1 MEHPT
6 TPPPTTTA
14 SAESRLMTGT
24 TLCSG
29 IVLGR
34 DAGHDRP
41 LYGPSDSKV
50 SPRFSGIRTY
60 ARLPHVTGR
69 LEGVDVA
76 IVGIPFDTGGTYRV
90 GARFGPEHIRSASAL
105 MRPYHSGSGV
115 PIFDRLSVVDYGDLP
130 VVPGYVEES
139 HGRIA
144 AGLLEVVQAGVIPID
159 LGGDHSIAL
168 PELRALAKVHGK
180 VGLIQLDSH
189 SDTSEEYFGQPHTHG
204 TPFYHA
210 VKEGLV
216 EPSRSIQVGLRGP
229 VYSDRDYAIPREM
242 GMEVITGVEAHEL
255 GMEAVAQRIVSRVG
269 KSKVFFSFDIDFID
283 PAYAPATGTPEI
295 GGFTTW
301 EAQSLVRR
309 LAGLNY
315 VAFDVVEVIPAY
327 DVADNTSF
335 VAANIVY
342 EFLAL
347 LARAR

>member
-14 SAESRLMTGT
+14 SAAPRIMTGT

-29 IVLGR
+29 MESGGE
-34 DAGHDRP
+34 AGHGRP

-69 LEGVDVA
+69 LAGVDAA

-115 PIFDRLSVVDYGDLP
+115 AIFDRLSVVDYGDLP
-130 VVPGYVEES
+130 VVPGYIEES
-139 HGRIA
+139 HRRIA
-144 AGLLEVVQAGVIPID
+144 GGLLDVLRAGVIPID

-168 PELRALAKVHGK
+168 PELRALAEVHGK

-189 SDTSEEYFGQPHTHG
+189 SDTSEAYFDQPHTHG
-204 TPFYHA
+204 TPIYHA
-210 VKEGLV
+210 VREGLI

-229 VYSDRDYAIPREM
+229 IYSDRDYAIPREM
-242 GMEVITGVEAHEL
+242 GIEVITGVEAHEM
-255 GMEAVAQRIVSRVG
+255 GMAAVAERIAARVADI
-269 KSKVFFSFDIDFID
+269 KVFFSFDIDFID

-301 EAQSLVRR
+301 EAQSLLRR
-309 LAGLNY
+309 LAGINY
-315 VAFDVVEVIPAY
+315 VGFDVVEVIPAY

-347 LARAR
+347 LAQAR

>member
-1 MEHPT
+1 
-6 TPPPTTTA
+6 
-14 SAESRLMTGT
+14 MTG
-24 TLCSG
+24 S
-29 IVLGR
+29 
-34 DAGHDRP
+34 
-41 LYGPSDSKV
+41 
-50 SPRFSGIRTY
+50 
-60 ARLPHVTGR
+60 
-69 LEGVDVA
+69 LEGVDAA

-115 PIFDRLSVVDYGDLP
+115 AVFDRLSVVDYGDLP

-139 HGRIA
+139 QRRITPA
-144 AGLLEVVQAGVIPID
+144 LLDVLRAGVIAID

-168 PELRALAKVHGK
+168 PELRALAQVHGK

-189 SDTSEEYFGQPHTHG
+189 SDTSEEYFGLPHTHG

-210 VKEGLV
+210 VKEGLIDT
-216 EPSRSIQVGLRGP
+216 SRSIQVGLRGP
-229 VYSDRDYAIPREM
+229 VYSERDYAIPLEM
-242 GMEVITGVEAHEL
+242 GIEVITGVEAHEI
-255 GMEAVAQRIVSRVG
+255 GMEAVAERIVARAG
-269 KSKVFFSFDIDFID
+269 EAKVFFSFDIDFID

-301 EAQSLVRR
+301 EAQSLLRR
-309 LAGLNY
+309 LAGLNF

>member
-1 MEHPT
+1 MEQPT
-6 TPPPTTTA
+6 TPPPMTTA
-14 SAESRLMTGT
+14 SAESRIMGELHSSAMG
-24 TLCSG
+24 SG
-29 IVLGR
+29 PR
-34 DAGHDRP
+34 
-41 LYGPSDSKV
+41 YGPADSKV

-60 ARLPHVTGR
+60 ARLPHVADD
-69 LEGVDVA
+69 LNGVDVA

-105 MRPYHSGSGV
+105 MRPFHSGSGV
-115 PIFDRLSVVDYGDLP
+115 AIFDHLSVVDYGDVP

-139 HGRIA
+139 QRRIA
-144 AGLLEVVQAGVIPID
+144 AGLLEVLRAGVIPID

-168 PELRALAKVHGK
+168 PELRAISEVHGK
-180 VGLIQLDSH
+180 VALVQLDSH
-189 SDTSEEYFGQPHTHG
+189 SDTSESYFDQPHTHG

-210 VKEGLV
+210 LKEGLL

-229 VYSDRDYAIPREM
+229 VYSRRDYEIPREM
-242 GMEVITGVEAHEL
+242 GLEVITAAEAHDL
-255 GMEAVAQRIVSRVG
+255 GMAAVAERIAARVG
-269 KSKVFFSFDIDFID
+269 DAKTFLSFDIDFID
-283 PAYAPATGTPEI
+283 PAFAPATGTPEI

-301 EAQSLVRR
+301 ESQSLLRR
-309 LAGLNY
+309 LHGLRY
-315 VAFDVVEVIPAY
+315 VGFDVVEVIPAY

>member
-1 MEHPT
+1 VT
-6 TPPPTTTA
+6 
-14 SAESRLMTGT
+14 ES
-24 TLCSG
+24 
-29 IVLGR
+29 
-34 DAGHDRP
+34 
-41 LYGPSDSKV
+41 
-50 SPRFSGIRTY
+50 
-60 ARLPHVTGR
+60 
-69 LEGVDVA
+69 LEGVDAAV
-76 IVGIPFDTGGTYRV
+76 VGIPFDTGGTYRV

-115 PIFDRLSVVDYGDLP
+115 AIFDRLSVVDYGDLP
-130 VVPGYVEES
+130 VVPGFIEES
-139 HGRIA
+139 QHRITA
-144 AGLLEVVQAGVIPID
+144 ALTEVLRAGVIPID

-168 PELRALAKVHGK
+168 PELRAIADVHGK

-189 SDTSEEYFGQPHTHG
+189 SDTSAEYFEQPHTHG

-210 VKEGLV
+210 VKEGLIDT
-216 EPSRSIQVGLRGP
+216 SRSIQVGLRGP
-229 VYSDRDYAIPREM
+229 IYSDRDYAIPREM
-242 GMEVITGVEAHEL
+242 GIEVITAVEAHDL
-255 GMEAVAQRIVSRVG
+255 GMEAVARRIVSRAG
-269 KSKVFFSFDIDFID
+269 EGKVFFSFDIDFID

-301 EAQSLVRR
+301 EAQSLIRR

-335 VAANIVY
+335 VAANVVY

>member
-1 MEHPT
+1 M
-6 TPPPTTTA
+6 
-14 SAESRLMTGT
+14 
-24 TLCSG
+24 
-29 IVLGR
+29 
-34 DAGHDRP
+34 
-41 LYGPSDSKV
+41 
-50 SPRFSGIRTY
+50 
-60 ARLPHVTGR
+60 TGR
-69 LEGVDVA
+69 LEGVDAA

-115 PIFDRLSVVDYGDLP
+115 AVFERLSVVDYGDLP

-139 HGRIA
+139 QRRITA
-144 AGLLEVVQAGVIPID
+144 ALLDVLRAGVIAID

-168 PELRALAKVHGK
+168 PELRALAQVHGK

-189 SDTSEEYFGQPHTHG
+189 SDTSEEYFGLPHTHG

-210 VKEGLV
+210 VKEGLI

-229 VYSDRDYAIPREM
+229 VYSERDYQIPREM
-242 GMEVITGVEAHEL
+242 GIEVITGVEAHEL
-255 GMEAVAQRIVSRVG
+255 GMEAVAERIVARAG
-269 KSKVFFSFDIDFID
+269 EAKVFFSFDIDFID

-301 EAQSLVRR
+301 EAQSLLRR
-309 LAGLNY
+309 LAGLNF

>member
-1 MEHPT
+1 M
-6 TPPPTTTA
+6 
-14 SAESRLMTGT
+14 ESRG
-24 TLCSG
+24 SA
-29 IVLGR
+29 R
-34 DAGHDRP
+34 RDRP
-41 LYGPSDSKV
+41 AYGPSDSKV

-60 ARLPHVTGR
+60 ARLPHVR
-69 LEGVDVA
+69 ESLDGVDVA

-115 PIFDRLSVVDYGDLP
+115 AIFDVLSVVDYGDIA
-130 VVPGYVEES
+130 VVPGYIEES
-139 HGRIA
+139 QRRIT
-144 AGLLEVVQAGVIPID
+144 AGLLEVLRAGVIPID

-168 PELRALAKVHGK
+168 PELRAVADVHGK
-180 VGLIQLDSH
+180 VALVQLDSH
-189 SDTSEEYFGQPHTHG
+189 SDTSDAYFEQPHTHG

-210 VKEGLV
+210 LKEGLIDT
-216 EPSRSIQVGLRGP
+216 SHSIQVGLRGP
-229 VYSDRDYAIPREM
+229 VYSERDYEIPREM
-242 GMEVITGVEAHEL
+242 GLEVITGVEAHEL
-255 GMEAVAQRIVSRVG
+255 GMAAVAERIVARAG
-269 KSKVFFSFDIDFID
+269 DAKVFLSFDIDFID

-301 EAQSLVRR
+301 EAQDLLRR
-309 LAGLNY
+309 LAGLHY

-347 LARAR
+347 PAQAR

>member
-1 MEHPT
+1 MQ
-6 TPPPTTTA
+6 
-14 SAESRLMTGT
+14 
-24 TLCSG
+24 SG
-29 IVLGR
+29 GGR
-34 DAGHDRP
+34 RDRP
-41 LYGPSDSKV
+41 AYGPSDSKV

-60 ARLPHVTGR
+60 ARLPHVTGP

-115 PIFDRLSVVDYGDLP
+115 AIFDVLSVVDYGDVA

-139 HGRIA
+139 YRRIA
-144 AGLLEVVQAGVIPID
+144 AGLGDVLRAGVVPID

-168 PELRALAKVHGK
+168 PELRAVAEVHGK
-180 VGLIQLDSH
+180 VALVQLDSH
-189 SDTSEEYFGQPHTHG
+189 SDTSDSYFDQPHTHG
-204 TPFYHA
+204 TPMYHA
-210 VKEGLV
+210 LKEGLV

-229 VYSDRDYAIPREM
+229 VYSDRDYEIPREM
-242 GMEVITGVEAHEL
+242 GMEVITAVEAHEA
-255 GMEAVAQRIVSRVG
+255 GMSAVAKRIVDRVG
-269 KSKVFFSFDIDFID
+269 DSKVFLSFDIDFID

-301 EAQSLVRR
+301 EAQSLLRG
-309 LAGLNY
+309 LAGLKY
-315 VAFDVVEVIPAY
+315 AGFDVVEVIPAY

-347 LARAR
+347 LARGR